1 MRNVAIGSSEELC
14 YEKNARKGDACARRE
29 CRYWI
34 AHSGAVNCTLVAASK
49 GPMTLQ
55 EIGEII
61 GVTRMRVCQL
71 EKKILAELTDDT
83 EMCGSN

>member
-1 MRNVAIGSSEELC
+1 LRDVRTSELC
-14 YEKNARKGDACARRE
+14 YERNAASGSPCDRRD

-34 AHSGAVNCTLVAASK
+34 AHSGAVNCTLVAAAS

-55 EIGEII
+55 QIGEII

-71 EKKILAELTDDT
+71 EKKILSDITSDYDLSRAK
-83 EMCGSN
+83 

>member
-1 MRNVAIGSSEELC
+1 MSKIAASFDELC
-14 YEKNARKGDACARRE
+14 YEKNSRKGTDCGRRD

-34 AHSGAVNCTLVAASK
+34 SHPGAVNCTLVAAAK

-71 EKKILAELTDDT
+71 EKKILTELVDDE
-83 EMCGSN
+83 EMIGSH

>member
-1 MRNVAIGSSEELC
+1 MRDKRREGELC
-14 YEKNARKGDACARRE
+14 YERNTRTLSDCTRRE

-34 AHSGAVNCTLVAASK
+34 AHSGAVNCTLVAASQ

-71 EKKILAELTDDT
+71 EKKILSDLDSDR
-83 EMCGSN
+83 EMTGAN